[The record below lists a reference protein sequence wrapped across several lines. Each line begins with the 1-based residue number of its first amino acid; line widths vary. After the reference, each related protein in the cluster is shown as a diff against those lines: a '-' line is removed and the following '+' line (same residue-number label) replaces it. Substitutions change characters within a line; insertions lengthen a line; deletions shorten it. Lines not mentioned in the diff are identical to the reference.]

1 MRRAP
6 ACRVCPAATARPRQN
21 APYSFFSGKDADR
34 EQSGAACSGHAGG
47 DAPFSRG
54 RGFVVLSLVLC
65 LLLAA
70 GCGPRAHRAGEAG
83 RGPVPELGLPRA
95 DPAYVQWMERQSML
109 GMAPELASQ
118 VSGSG
123 LIWSNSA
130 SAVRPGM
137 LLEAAPNWLYI
148 TPTTLSSSG
157 PVLRTLAQPGVT
169 ALMARLGLR
178 GLYITPTGETG
189 EIWTGRAL
197 PGGEDV
203 TTTSFAPQVG
213 TEEDFSRLAATLEA
227 AGIQS
232 GGQIPPAATGL
243 GPDFILQARHAPRF
257 DGLYAMMTVPKDLWP
272 TLPTVPEEWECLPLR
287 EECVR
292 ILRDRGILPRAIVRD
307 GLPWAEPGGWAVT
320 GEVRGADGVP
330 RRWVYRYSGHPLRPV
345 LLWQDPSGQSR
356 RIVSASIIRHTGLQG
371 QTLAGLRFEALLG
384 LDVPPPTPEDGEKT
398 RLTPG
403 PEALADATRE
413 IHRYGGWAMQADV
426 LPLRL
431 NAAVLAGGTDFTRDG
446 VSAPGTWYALLS
458 GDARPLAS
466 LVRNTATRGVDFR
479 RLARGLEAGRGMDWR
494 PLAEASPEL
503 VARARTLAGQRGE
516 GFQWITMTTLAARAL
531 RLPTATEGSRRE
543 RERLRDAV
551 ELCEGVQLALPGLY
565 FISPQTLTG
574 ALDIA
579 GTTPS
584 DGKVSL
590 LGTPLLSERETAPS
604 AFGPLEEQLADATSF
619 AARMARLLRT
629 RAAVRLAE
637 GRLAAVE
644 ADGKGGYAAAV
655 ALPDGG
661 FWLVFANFSDR
672 PHAVGLRLPVA
683 GRSGTAMD
691 IHDGRPVDAGQ
702 GARELT
708 LELQARQ
715 ARHLLLGATDSAVQ
729 GGKDDR

>member
-1 MRRAP
+1 MRRHPQAARDGRSRAP
-6 ACRVCPAATARPRQN
+6 SRAR
-21 APYSFFSGKDADR
+21 ASA
-34 EQSGAACSGHAGG
+34 GA
-47 DAPFSRG
+47 R
-54 RGFVVLSLVLC
+54 L
-65 LLLAA
+65 LLLALCVLLTLA
-70 GCGPRAHRAGEAG
+70 GCGPRTHKTREAG
-83 RGPVPELGLPRA
+83 RGPAPELGLPRA

-109 GMAPELASQ
+109 GMAPGLASQ

-148 TPTTLSSSG
+148 TPSTLASSG
-157 PVLRTLAQPGVT
+157 PALRALAQPGVT

-178 GLYITPTGETG
+178 GLYVTPTGETG

-197 PGGEDV
+197 PGGDDV
-203 TTTSFAPQVG
+203 TTLGLAPHAG
-213 TEEDFSRLAATLEA
+213 TEEDVSRLTATLEA
-227 AGIQS
+227 ASMQS

-257 DGLYAMMTVPKDLWP
+257 DGIYAMMTVPKELW
-272 TLPTVPEEWECLPLR
+272 TLLPVVPEEWECLPLR
-287 EECVR
+287 PESVR
-292 ILRDRGILPRAIVRD
+292 ALQEQGVLPRAIVRD

-356 RIVSASIIRHTGLQG
+356 RIISASIIRHTGLQG
-371 QTLAGLRFEALLG
+371 QTLAGLRMEALLG
-384 LDVPPPTPEDGEKT
+384 LDVPPQTEGEGGKT

-426 LPLRL
+426 LPTRL
-431 NAAVLAGGTDFTRDG
+431 SAAVLANGTDFTRDAM
-446 VSAPGTWYALLS
+446 SAPGAGYALLS

-466 LVRNTATRGVDFR
+466 LLRNALSQGVDFR
-479 RLARGLEAGRGMDWR
+479 RLAHGLEAGRSVDWR
-494 PLAEASPEL
+494 PLAEVSPEL
-503 VARARTLAGQRGE
+503 VARARTLAGQRGD
-516 GFQWITMTTLAARAL
+516 GVQWTTTASLAAQAPGL
-531 RLPTATEGSRRE
+531 RLPAAPGGRAEADTPRARE
-543 RERLRDAV
+543 QERLRDAV
-551 ELCEGVQLALPGLY
+551 ELYEGVQLALPGLY

-574 ALDIA
+574 ALNIA
-579 GTTPS
+579 GAAPS
-584 DGKVSL
+584 DGK
-590 LGTPLLSERETAPS
+590 TPLLGASPLSEQEAAPL
-604 AFGPLEEQLADATSF
+604 AFGPLEEQLADEGSF

-644 ADGKGGYAAAV
+644 ADANGGYAAAT
-655 ALPDGG
+655 ALPGGG
-661 FWLVFANFSDR
+661 FWLVFANFSDKPR
-672 PHAVGLRLPVA
+672 AVGLRFPVA
-683 GRSGTAMD
+683 GGSGTAID
-691 IHDGRPVDAGQ
+691 VQSGRPVNREQ

-708 LELQARQ
+708 LDLQARQ
-715 ARHLLLGATDSAVQ
+715 VRHVLLGATDSSVQ
-729 GGKDDR
+729 GGNNDR

>member
-1 MRRAP
+1 MRRLP
-6 ACRVCPAATARPRQN
+6 RAARHGA
-21 APYSFFSGKDADR
+21 
-34 EQSGAACSGHAGG
+34 GAAGA
-47 DAPFSRG
+47 R
-54 RGFVVLSLVLC
+54 L
-65 LLLAA
+65 LLLALCVLLTLA
-70 GCGPRAHRAGEAG
+70 GCGPRAHRTRDAG
-83 RGPVPELGLPRA
+83 RGPAPELGLPRA

-148 TPTTLSSSG
+148 TPSALSSSG

-178 GLYITPTGETG
+178 GLYVTPTGETG
-189 EIWTGRAL
+189 EIWTGRTL
-197 PGGEDV
+197 PGGDDV
-203 TTTSFAPQVG
+203 TTLGLAPRMG
-213 TEEDFSRLAATLEA
+213 TEEDFSRLTATLEA
-227 AGIQS
+227 AGMQS

-257 DGLYAMMTVPKDLWP
+257 DGIYAMMTVPKELWP
-272 TLPTVPEEWECLPLR
+272 LLPTVPEEWECLPLR
-287 EECVR
+287 PEGVR
-292 ILRDRGILPRAIVRD
+292 ALQEQGVLPRAIVRD
-307 GLPWAEPGGWAVT
+307 SLPWAEPGGWAVT

-330 RRWVYRYSGHPLRPV
+330 RRWGYRYSGHPLRPV

-371 QTLAGLRFEALLG
+371 QTLAGLRMEALLG
-384 LDVPPPTPEDGEKT
+384 LDVPPQTQTEGGKT

-426 LPLRL
+426 LPTRL
-431 NAAVLAGGTDFTRDG
+431 NAAVLAGGTDFTRDAM
-446 VSAPGTWYALLS
+446 SAPGAAYALLS

-466 LVRNTATRGVDFR
+466 LLRGALSQGVDFR
-479 RLARGLEAGRGMDWR
+479 RLAHGLEAGRGVDWR
-494 PLAEASPEL
+494 PLAEVSPEL
-503 VARARTLAGQRGE
+503 LARAGSLAGRRGD
-516 GFQWITMTTLAARAL
+516 GVQWTTAASLASRASGL
-531 RLPTATEGSRRE
+531 RLPAAPGERAGADAERTRRE
-543 RERLRDAV
+543 KERLRDAV
-551 ELCEGVQLALPGLY
+551 ELYEGVQLALPGLY

-579 GTTPS
+579 GDAPS
-584 DGKVSL
+584 DGR
-590 LGTPLLSERETAPS
+590 TPLLGAALLSEQEAAPL
-604 AFGPLEEQLADATSF
+604 AFGPLEEQLADDASF

-637 GRLAAVE
+637 GRLAAAE
-644 ADGKGGYAAAV
+644 ADAGGGYAAAT
-655 ALPDGG
+655 ALPGGG

-672 PHAVGLRLPVA
+672 PRAVGLRFPVA
-683 GRSGTAMD
+683 GGSGTAID
-691 IHDGRPVDAGQ
+691 VQSGRPVATEQ
-702 GARELT
+702 GAREMT
-708 LELQARQ
+708 LNLQARQ
-715 ARHLLLGATDSAVQ
+715 VRHVLLGATDSSVQ
-729 GGKDDR
+729 GGNNDR

>member
-1 MRRAP
+1 MRRLP
-6 ACRVCPAATARPRQN
+6 QAARNGEGRASSRARTA
-21 APYSFFSGKDADR
+21 
-34 EQSGAACSGHAGG
+34 AGT
-47 DAPFSRG
+47 R
-54 RGFVVLSLVLC
+54 L
-65 LLLAA
+65 LLLALCVLLTLA
-70 GCGPRAHRAGEAG
+70 GCGPRAHRTREAG
-83 RGPVPELGLPRA
+83 RGPAPELGLPRA

-148 TPTTLSSSG
+148 TPSTLASSG
-157 PVLRTLAQPGVT
+157 PALRALAQPGVT
-169 ALMARLGLR
+169 ELMKRLGLR
-178 GLYITPTGETG
+178 GLYVTPTGETG

-197 PGGEDV
+197 PGGDDV
-203 TTTSFAPQVG
+203 TTLSLAPHAG
-213 TEEDFSRLAATLEA
+213 TEEDVSRLTATLEA
-227 AGIQS
+227 ASIQS

-257 DGLYAMMTVPKDLWP
+257 DGIYAMLTVPKDLWSL
-272 TLPTVPEEWECLPLR
+272 LPVVPEEWECLPLR
-287 EECVR
+287 PESVR
-292 ILRDRGILPRAIVRD
+292 ALQEQGVLPRAIVRD
-307 GLPWAEPGGWAVT
+307 SLPWAEPGGWAVT

-356 RIVSASIIRHTGLQG
+356 RIISASIIRHTGLQG
-371 QTLAGLRFEALLG
+371 QTLAGLRMEALLG
-384 LDVPPPTPEDGEKT
+384 LDVPPQTEGEGGKT

-426 LPLRL
+426 LPARL
-431 NAAVLAGGTDFTRDG
+431 SAAVLANGTDFTRDAM
-446 VSAPGTWYALLS
+446 SAPGVGYALLS

-466 LVRNTATRGVDFR
+466 LLRNALSQGVDFR
-479 RLARGLEAGRGMDWR
+479 RLAHGLEAGRSVDWR
-494 PLAEASPEL
+494 PLAEVSPEL
-503 VARARTLAGQRGE
+503 VARARTLAGQRGD
-516 GFQWITMTTLAARAL
+516 GPQWTTAASLASRALGLPLSAATDGRAGADAAR
-531 RLPTATEGSRRE
+531 S

-579 GTTPS
+579 GDAPS
-584 DGKVSL
+584 DGKTPL
-590 LGTPLLSERETAPS
+590 LGASPLSEREAAPL
-604 AFGPLEEQLADATSF
+604 AFGPIEEQLADDGSF
-619 AARMARLLRT
+619 AARMARLLRA

-637 GRLAAVE
+637 GRLAAAE
-644 ADGKGGYAAAV
+644 ADAGGGYAAAT
-655 ALPDGG
+655 ALPNGG

-672 PHAVGLRLPVA
+672 PRAVGLRLPVA
-683 GRSGTAMD
+683 GGGGTAID
-691 IHDGRPVDAGQ
+691 VQNGRPVVTEQ

-708 LELQARQ
+708 LDLQARQ
-715 ARHLLLGATDSAVQ
+715 VRHVLLGATDSSVQ
-729 GGKDDR
+729 GGNNDR